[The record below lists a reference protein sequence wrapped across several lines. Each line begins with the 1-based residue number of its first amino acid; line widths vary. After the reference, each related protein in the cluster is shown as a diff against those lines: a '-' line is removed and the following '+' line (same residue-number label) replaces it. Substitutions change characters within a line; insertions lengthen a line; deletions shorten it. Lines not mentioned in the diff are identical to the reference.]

1 MADRTW
7 REATLRGAL
16 WVLLGG
22 WFGAWCVFAFSMAP
36 TAFGSLP
43 PRSAGGVVGP
53 VIASL
58 HLFGGAAGIALA
70 LLARA
75 LGRGA
80 WHQSLPL
87 LMSVLCLVSHF
98 GVTAEIDRVRDVAFG
113 PDGDVEATARWWRLH
128 GISMAIFTAVGL
140 LSLVL
145 AGLHAWSD
153 AAGAEAPRALSTRS
167 NPAKNRAESPKNA

>member
-1 MADRTW
+1 MADRSW
-7 REATLRGAL
+7 REAGLRGAL
-16 WVLLGG
+16 WLLLGG
-22 WFGAWCVFAFSMAP
+22 WFGAWCVFAFSVAP

-43 PRSAGGVVGP
+43 TPSAGTVVGP
-53 VIASL
+53 VIGTL

-80 WHQSLPL
+80 WHQLLPL
-87 LMSVLCLVSHF
+87 VMSVLCLVSHF
-98 GVTAEIDRVRDVAFG
+98 GITAEIDRLRDMAFG
-113 PDGDVEATARWWRLH
+113 PEGNVEATARWWQLH
-128 GISMAIFTAVGL
+128 GISMLIFTAVGL
-140 LSLVL
+140 LALVL

-153 AAGAEAPRALSTRS
+153 TAGAEAPRTLPTRP